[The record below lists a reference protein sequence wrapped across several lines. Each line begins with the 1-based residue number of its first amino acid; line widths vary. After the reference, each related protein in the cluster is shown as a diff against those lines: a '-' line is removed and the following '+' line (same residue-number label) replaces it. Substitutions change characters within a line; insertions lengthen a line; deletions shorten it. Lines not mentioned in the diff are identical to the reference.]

1 MEPTAFNPY
10 AAPEEQALPVSLA
23 ASDPE
28 VVRRQFIHCE
38 SNIKSISGLMIFG
51 GLLMSFGFTTAT
63 VNVFTGSNGDFWSSL
78 QGLFFLSVI
87 LAGIWQIYTGIQ
99 LRRLKLTSRVPAAI
113 ACGLWIL
120 FVPVGTILGGI
131 SLWYLLRPA
140 ANFVFS
146 EEYAEV
152 VRHTPQVETSTSI
165 AGWSLLLGIILIAGL
180 LLLVGILLD

>member
-28 VVRRQFIHCE
+28 VVRREFIHCE

-51 GLLMSFGFTTAT
+51 GLLMSFGFTAAT
-63 VNVFTGSNGDFWSSL
+63 VNEFTGSNGDFWSSL
-78 QGLFFLSVI
+78 RGLFFLSVI
-87 LAGIWQIYTGIQ
+87 LAGVWQVYTGIQ

-120 FVPVGTILGGI
+120 FVPVGTILGGF
-131 SLWYLLRPA
+131 SLWYLLRHA
-140 ANFVFS
+140 ATFVFS
-146 EEYAEV
+146 DEYAEFM
-152 VRHTPQVETSTSI
+152 RRSPQVTTSTSI
-165 AGWSLLLGIILIAGL
+165 AGWSLLLGIILMAGL
-180 LLLVGILLD
+180 LLLAGTLVR

>member
-10 AAPEEQALPVSLA
+10 AAPEEQAFPVSKA

-51 GLLMSFGFTTAT
+51 GLLMSCGFALAT
-63 VNVFTGSNGDFWSSL
+63 VRVFTGSNGDFWSSL
-78 QGLFFLSVI
+78 RGLFFLSVI

-140 ANFVFS
+140 ATFVFS
-146 EEYAEV
+146 DEYAEIM
-152 VRHTPQVETSTSI
+152 RRSPDVEASTSI
-165 AGWSLLLGIILIAGL
+165 AGWSVLLVILFVGGL
-180 LLLVGILLD
+180 LLLAGTLVR